1 MHVRTGARQQRVINH
16 SQPMLTGVA
25 PALGFGRAFVLA
37 LLGVITLLGLTGTV
51 IAGGGVAR
59 AQVARAQ
66 GDGGAPDTG
75 TGQYSLTVHKF
86 DGDPAWR
93 TLGPTATEP
102 QPLGGIT
109 FQINKL
115 EGLDVDDQVELGN
128 LVQSDPR
135 LLTEQSTYPQGP
147 ALTAVTAAD
156 GEARFSDLTR
166 GVYLVREKPSRVG
179 NTNYSVI
186 APFLVAVPDAAG
198 NPNVAVRAKN
208 QPIVATKNIVSGV
221 PGTPEAN
228 RIAEEHKNGIV
239 RYRLETTLPAPDVR
253 GKLYQLIMADPLDR
267 NLEFKGVTDGLIV
280 NGEKT
285 IHLREGD
292 DFRVELQGAPQASDY
307 GYADKIV
314 KIILTE
320 NGLIKAA
327 DMRNGHPETR
337 VAFDIQTAVKANTPA
352 GTRIKNVTLSFPDG
366 HPYRPHLLPGSSES
380 LVESNEVEF
389 VVGPSASVPD
399 DPEGQL
405 PVNPGEWPD
414 WIFSPIYPLPPG
426 GHNHPVPG
434 SRPQCPN
441 CVPGSIT
448 APDGSHGGPTQGIR
462 PGKVPSRGGLPG
474 LIDRLPMTGANT
486 LGLLGAGFALVLV
499 GFFVVVGRRRRKDNS
514 DAHMHPASTPTRR
527 REVSGDE

>member
-16 SQPMLTGVA
+16 GQPMLTGVA
-25 PALGFGRAFVLA
+25 PALGFARAFVLA

-51 IAGGGVAR
+51 IVGGGVAR
-59 AQVARAQ
+59 AQD
-66 GDGGAPDTG
+66 DGGSKGST

-86 DGDPAWR
+86 DGDPAWQ
-93 TLGPTATEP
+93 TMGPTAAEP
-102 QPLGGIT
+102 EPLAGIT

-115 EGLDVDDQVELGN
+115 EGLDVNDQAELGN
-128 LVQSDPR
+128 LVQRDPR
-135 LLTEQSTYPQGP
+135 LLTEQSTYPLGP
-147 ALTAVTAAD
+147 EQTAVTAAD
-156 GEARFSDLTR
+156 GKARFSDLTR
-166 GVYLVREKPSRVG
+166 GVYLVREEPSRVG

-198 NPNVAVRAKN
+198 NPNVVVRAKN
-208 QPIVATKNIVSGV
+208 QPIVATKNIISGV

-327 DMRNGHPETR
+327 EMRNGHPETR
-337 VAFDIQTAVKANTPA
+337 VAFDIQTAVKANTPE

-366 HPYRPHLLPGSSES
+366 HPYWPHLLPGSSES

-389 VVGPSASVPD
+389 VVGPSASVPA

-405 PVNPGEWPD
+405 PVNPGKWPD

-434 SRPQCPN
+434 SRPQCTN
-441 CVPGSIT
+441 CVPGSTT
-448 APDGSHGGPTQGIR
+448 APAGAHGGPTQGIR
-462 PGKVPSRGGLPG
+462 PGEVPSRGGLPG
-474 LIDRLPMTGANT
+474 LIDRLPMTGANV

-514 DAHMHPASTPTRR
+514 DAHMHPTSTPTRR